1 MTYDLWQLDL
11 EEVNQTSKR
20 RFDLHVITTKI
31 LNDPRLS
38 NEIFG
43 NPILFFKICF
53 LCCVYVF

>member
-38 NEIFG
+38 N
-43 NPILFFKICF
+43 
-53 LCCVYVF
+53 